1 MDPSQLQSDKDND
14 TNSLESEVIDAST
27 DSKST
32 NTSSGSL
39 DSSATEGNDS
49 KDSSDNGGKKS
60 SKPPFFKR
68 IWQKF
73 NIYLLLFVLVILVA
87 VGVTLGLFLKN
98 KSVSNTNKTTIG
110 AQNLSTEALKQL
122 ADTSVTVGNANQVLN
137 VKSNAIFSNA
147 VLVQGD
153 LEVAGRLKSGGDLQ
167 LPNITVSGTGRFS
180 QLQADSLAV
189 NGNESVQGQLTVQKG
204 LNVSG
209 SGSFTGTLSAAQIS
223 TSSLQINGDFTLTQ
237 HLVAGGPVPNVG
249 RGSAVGNGGTASLG
263 GSDTAGSITINTGSG
278 TGAGCFA
285 TVNFVRRYNSTPHV
299 IVTPVGSGA
308 AGLSYYV
315 NRSTSDFSVCTASPA
330 PSGQSFGFDYFV
342 VD

>member
-14 TNSLESEVIDAST
+14 TNSLESEVIDASG
-27 DSKST
+27 DSQSS

-39 DSSATEGNDS
+39 DSSNPEDKTGS
-49 KDSSDNGGKKS
+49 GDNGGKQ
-60 SKPPFFKR
+60 PPKTPLFKR

-87 VGVTLGLFLKN
+87 VGLTLGLFLKN
-98 KSVSNTNKTTIG
+98 KNVSNTNKTTIG
-110 AQNLSTEALKQL
+110 AQNLSTDALKQL
-122 ADTSVTVGNANQVLN
+122 ADTSVSVGNANQVLN

-147 VLVQGD
+147 VLIQGD

-180 QLQADSLAV
+180 QLQTDSLAV

-285 TVNFVRRYNSTPHV
+285 TVTFVRRYNSTPHV

-315 NRSTSDFSVCTASPA
+315 NRSTSEFSVCTASPA